1 MSVRRQQ
8 HRDPDL
14 ADRPKA
20 SSMSSDQPRQRHDDR
35 TCGVETLARRVDGDL
50 QSEDAVVQ
58 QLERLACKAQ
68 TDSPELG
75 REDT

>member
-1 MSVRRQQ
+1 
-8 HRDPDL
+8 
-14 ADRPKA
+14 
-20 SSMSSDQPRQRHDDR
+20 
-35 TCGVETLARRVDGDL
+35 LARRVDGDL
-50 QSEDAVVQ
+50 QSEDAVVR